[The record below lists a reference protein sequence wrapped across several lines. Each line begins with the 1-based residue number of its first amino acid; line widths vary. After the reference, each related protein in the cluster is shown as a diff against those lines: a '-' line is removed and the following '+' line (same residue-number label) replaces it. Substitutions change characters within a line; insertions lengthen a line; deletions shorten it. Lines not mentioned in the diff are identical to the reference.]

1 MESRL
6 NFPNY
11 PLGRQIFAPGKPWC
25 IFYAGVSG
33 IGNDCE
39 LQIKL
44 MENHLSSD
52 QYYNTWVLLR
62 QTRDAIFRAREKEL
76 TPYGISTREAGVL
89 FVIQAIGKEATP
101 AEISRWLF
109 REPHTVSALIS
120 RMEKKGLIRK
130 ANDFPRKNWI
140 RVRLTDKGKEAYNN
154 STKRQSLH
162 KVLSAFSDEELKQL
176 SSYLMTLRGEAI
188 KELRKEPRIDY
199 TLPFPPNDTI

>member
-1 MESRL
+1 ML
-6 NFPNY
+6 NY
-11 PLGRQIFAPGKPWC
+11 PVGRQIFAPSKPGC
-25 IFYAGVSG
+25 IFYAGVFG

-62 QTRDAIFRAREKEL
+62 QTRDAIFRARENGL
-76 TPYGISTREAGVL
+76 AQYGISTREAGVL

-109 REPHTVSALIS
+109 REPHTLSSLLS

-130 ANDFPRKNWI
+130 ANDLPKRNWI
-140 RVRLTDKGKEAYNN
+140 RVSLTDKGKEAYNN

-162 KVLSAFSDEELKQL
+162 KALSALSDEELKQL
-176 SSYLMTLRGEAI
+176 NSYLMTLRDEAI
-188 KELRKEPRIDY
+188 KELRKELGKDY
-199 TLPFPPNDTI
+199 KLPFPPNDAI